1 MSRFWAQ
8 GESSDESDNDEVVE
22 EELVTRGGKFGVAFS
37 ESDSDSDDEKRVVKS
52 QKDRAWE
59 NIIEGIGK
67 IRNSKKTNDWGKILD
82 EFEAVNKMIDKSKM
96 LIAKNGIP
104 KFYIKMLAEVEDFLN
119 MTLENREAIKSMKPV
134 AKRAL
139 DRMKLTVKKHNKGY
153 DAEIADFRAN
163 PTKYESEEEEDSDD
177 DSDDDDSDD
186 SDEDSDE
193 DSDASKN
200 SDKDS
205 DEGDS
210 EEDDLMAK
218 PKTKKVSMRR
228 KEYIF
233 FFFFFSLSTPCLHI
247 WLRI

>member
-8 GESSDESDNDEVVE
+8 GESSDESDNDVVEE

-82 EFEAVNKMIDKSKM
+82 EFEAVNKMIEKSKM

-119 MTLENREAIKSMKPV
+119 TTLENKDAIKNMKPV

-153 DAEIADFRAN
+153 DAEISDFRAN
-163 PTKYESEEEEDSDD
+163 PAKYESEEEEEDSDD
-177 DSDDDDSDD
+177 DD

-193 DSDASKN
+193 DSDVSKDD
-200 SDKDS
+200 DKESAS
-205 DEGDS
+205 DES
-210 EEDDLMAK
+210 EDDDLMAK
-218 PKTKKVSMRR
+218 PKAKKVRLKSMHQPLCSTLHALATD
-228 KEYIF
+228 IV
-233 FFFFFSLSTPCLHI
+233 LSQ
-247 WLRI
+247 